1 MEKTFTPEQIDIINR
16 VVFSHIDKMTE
27 EVANIV
33 EKTEKAA
40 HQQLSDHG
48 INMADFYPAN
58 QQFLMMTIVQ
68 TLIDRVHGGDMA
80 LAQKM
85 ITMEAKRL
93 NVSVSVKAVKSG
105 GSGLND

>member
-40 HQQLSDHG
+40 HQEISDHG

-58 QQFLMMTIVQ
+58 QPFFNDDNRTD
-68 TLIDRVHGGDMA
+68 IDRPCAWWGHGSCSKND
-80 LAQKM
+80 
-85 ITMEAKRL
+85 
-93 NVSVSVKAVKSG
+93 NY
-105 GSGLND
+105 GSEKTECQRKC

>member
-40 HQQLSDHG
+40 HQEISDHG

-58 QQFLMMTIVQ
+58 QPFLMMTIVQ
-68 TLIDRVHGGDMA
+68 TESPRV
-80 LAQKM
+80 
-85 ITMEAKRL
+85 
-93 NVSVSVKAVKSG
+93 
-105 GSGLND
+105 